1 MSWLKEVLDS
11 TKEFEAPSN
20 FYYWAGLSAISAVV
34 KDSIF
39 IDRWS
44 FNLYPNI
51 YVMLHADSGLRK
63 GPPVAL
69 AKELVE
75 KTGVT
80 RIISGRSSIQGI
92 LKELGTTQTMR
103 SGKLLFDG
111 KAIAYIVASE
121 LTSSLVE
128 DKAAATILTDLYDR
142 SYNTGKYASLLKME
156 KFVLKE
162 PTISMLTATNEAHA
176 NDFFESRDI
185 HGGFFART
193 FMIHESKRN
202 TINSLMMKP
211 NRVPDKEKLSSYL
224 LELSKLRGKFNG
236 FNNDD
241 GSLTRTGTYYKEWY
255 DEFCNTVDN
264 QEVKDETGT
273 LNRFGDS
280 VLKVAMLLS
289 LSDSP
294 SMEITTKHVETS
306 INKCEQLIGNVR
318 RATYGKKGSSSTLVQ
333 QGLIIKEL
341 LERTNHAI
349 TRTQLLKKYWT
360 QASSEEWDKIMLSF
374 SDSGMIQT
382 QSIGNEI
389 VYVMPDE
396 QVQLLIDHM
405 KGKLKK

>member
-1 MSWLKEVLDS
+1 MTWLSDVLES
-11 TKEFEAPSN
+11 TDEFEAPSN
-20 FYYWAGLSAISAVV
+20 FYYWAALTAISAVL
-34 KDSIF
+34 KDSIY

-92 LKELGTTQTMR
+92 LKELGTTQTMKG
-103 SGKLLFDG
+103 GKLLFDG
-111 KAIAYIVASE
+111 KAIAFIVASE

-176 NDFFESRDI
+176 SDFFESRDI

-202 TINSLMMKP
+202 RINSLMMKP
-211 NRVPDKEKLSSYL
+211 SRIPDKDKLSSYL
-224 LELSKLRGKFNG
+224 TEISKLRGPFKGFTNG
-236 FNNDD
+236 D
-241 GSLTRTGTYYKEWY
+241 GQLTKAGKYYDEWY
-255 DEFCNTVDN
+255 NDFCNSVD
-264 QEVKDETGT
+264 QQSVKDETGT

-280 VLKVAMLLS
+280 VLKVAMLLA
-289 LSDSP
+289 LSESP
-294 SMEITTKHVETS
+294 TLEITVAHIEESVS
-306 INKCEQLIGNVR
+306 KCEQLIGNVR
-318 RATYGKKGSSSTLVQ
+318 KATFGKKGASSTLAQ
-333 QGLIIKEL
+333 QGLVIKEL
-341 LERTNHAI
+341 LERSNHAI
-349 TRTQLLKKYWT
+349 TRVQLLKKYWM
-360 QASSEEWDKIMLSF
+360 QASAEEWDKIMLSF
-374 SDSGMIQT
+374 NDSGMIET
-382 QSIGNEI
+382 QSIGNQI
-389 VYVMPDE
+389 VYVMPE
-396 QVQLLIDHM
+396 KQVVELINHM
-405 KGKLKK
+405 KGKLK